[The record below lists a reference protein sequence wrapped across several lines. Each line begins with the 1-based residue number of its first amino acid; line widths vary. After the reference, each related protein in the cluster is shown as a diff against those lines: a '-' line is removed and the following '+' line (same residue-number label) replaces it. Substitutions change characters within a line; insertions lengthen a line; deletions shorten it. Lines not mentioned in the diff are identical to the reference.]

1 MHRSTRAIAL
11 CLVVVLACA
20 PAAHARKQRGD
31 EKERER
37 DELRDQ
43 EARVGSTERRGAVVE
58 TDHPSPTPQ
67 GKWWGYWGYW
77 GYWGSTYKWN
87 YAWSYPYYCGA
98 LRGASSPSSMSS
110 HTSFCFFFLRSTL
123 TRSSARE
130 DYYGYGGW
138 YRAADIISDANAT
151 TSELAEARAISRQ
164 INAARAT
171 RRAAL
176 GCVDWLGV
184 DEEKISSAPK
194 ELAVVD
200 DACCYPSG
208 CALAESSGCVAD
220 GAACCVPDS
229 TREEGKC

>member
-98 LRGASSPSSMSS
+98 LRGASSPSSLSS

-220 GAACCVPDS
+220 GGACCVPDS